1 MYITYFKDLQVHTRK
16 FLGGAM
22 KKVEIFRGVGT
33 ALITPFKDGRVD
45 LGTLG
50 ALIDRQIAAGI
61 DALVIGGTTAEA
73 ATLSDQERYD
83 LFDYARE
90 RVADRCRLI
99 YGTGTND
106 TRVAIRHTEYASRL
120 GCDGVL
126 VVTPYYNRGTAEGVI
141 RHYEAIAK
149 ASDVPVLLYN
159 VPSRTGVNL
168 SLETL
173 QRLAKNERIVGIK
186 EASDSLDRLMS
197 ISLIDGLSLYSGNDS
212 QIYPIL
218 SLGGLGVI
226 SVVSNLYPE
235 ETIMICKHYFANNK
249 EMSLKIQQSLLPVI
263 SALFL
268 ETNPAPIKYAMSKR
282 GLCLPDM
289 RLPMWLPTK
298 ITRDKIDAV
307 IGEYESKM
315 RGGNAGD
322 S

>member
-1 MYITYFKDLQVHTRK
+1 
-16 FLGGAM
+16 M
-22 KKVEIFRGVGT
+22 KKMEIFRGVGT
-33 ALITPFKDGRVD
+33 ALITPFKDGD
-45 LGTLG
+45 IDFPTLG
-50 ALIDRQIAAGI
+50 ELIERQISAGI

-73 ATLSDQERYD
+73 ATLSDTERYR
-83 LFDYARE
+83 LFDYSKEKIAG
-90 RVADRCRLI
+90 RCRLI

-126 VVTPYYNRGTAEGVI
+126 VVTPYYNRGTAEGVVH
-141 RHYEAIAK
+141 HYEAIAE
-149 ASDVPVLLYN
+149 ASGVPVLLYN

-173 QRLAKNERIVGIK
+173 ERLAENERIVGIK

-197 ISLIDGLSLYSGNDS
+197 ISRLEGIALYSGNDS
-212 QIYPIL
+212 QIYPVL

-235 ETIMICKHYFANNK
+235 KTMDICKYYFANDK
-249 EMSLKIQQSLLPVI
+249 KMSLKIQKELLPVI

-268 ETNPAPIKYAMSKR
+268 ETNPAPIKYAMAKR

-298 ITRDKIDAV
+298 VTRDKIDAV
-307 IGEYESKM
+307 LKAYEDTK
-315 RGGNAGD
+315 GA
-322 S
+322 

>member
-1 MYITYFKDLQVHTRK
+1 
-16 FLGGAM
+16 M

-83 LFDYARE
+83 LFDYARQ

-141 RHYEAIAK
+141 RHYEAIAE

-173 QRLAKNERIVGIK
+173 ERLAKKERIVGIK

-212 QIYPIL
+212 QIYPVL

-249 EMSLKIQQSLLPVI
+249 EMSLKMQQSLLPVI